1 MTPERKDQLDV
12 SVSAAVYIVDEEGRL
27 LLLKQAAPEKGGK
40 WGPPGGGIKSHE
52 DPIDVAKRET
62 REEIG
67 VEVELMDLINI
78 KTVDRGDTNS
88 GLGFT
93 FRGKISSGEVRFK
106 DGEIADYKYFTPIE
120 IRSLIKNDMLYKPEY
135 NLDGIEDWLKGESY
149 PLGVIKRM
157 NH

>member
-1 MTPERKDQLDV
+1 MTIERKDQLDV
-12 SVSAAVYIVDEEGRL
+12 SVSAAVYIMDEEGRL

-40 WGPPGGGIKSHE
+40 WGPPGGGIKAHE

-67 VEVELMDLINI
+67 VEVELIDLIHI
-78 KTVDRGDTNS
+78 KTADRGDAAS
-88 GLGFT
+88 GLGFI
-93 FRGKISSGEVRFK
+93 FRGKILSGEVWFK
-106 DGEIADYKYFTPIE
+106 DREIAECKYFTPDE
-120 IRSLIKNDMLYKPEY
+120 TRTLLESNMLYKPEY